1 MITTMNE
8 IEQRFDAIKDHK
20 PKASKKLNELG
31 EILAS
36 AYKINPDRAD
46 EMWQYLVELNVRDD
60 EKNAKFY
67 IAQVFNKVKGL
78 IPADEA
84 TDLIWQNFV
93 ENIEENNLL
102 PMPEEYEEEEAK
114 EFANSKI
121 GFFVNL
127 IAENDQL
134 LTKYFENDRGIL

>member
-60 EKNAKFY
+60 EKM
-67 IAQVFNKVKGL
+67 
-78 IPADEA
+78 
-84 TDLIWQNFV
+84 QNF
-93 ENIEENNLL
+93 IL
-102 PMPEEYEEEEAK
+102 PKY
-114 EFANSKI
+114 
-121 GFFVNL
+121 L
-127 IAENDQL
+127 I
-134 LTKYFENDRGIL
+134 K

>member
-46 EMWQYLVELNVRDD
+46 EMWQYLVDY
-60 EKNAKFY
+60 K
-67 IAQVFNKVKGL
+67 
-78 IPADEA
+78 
-84 TDLIWQNFV
+84 
-93 ENIEENNLL
+93 
-102 PMPEEYEEEEAK
+102 
-114 EFANSKI
+114 
-121 GFFVNL
+121 
-127 IAENDQL
+127 
-134 LTKYFENDRGIL
+134 